1 MTQRVTETRRNVDKR
16 GGHIRVPPPGG
27 RESIS
32 PDLTFRGSMEQAHSH
47 VTNQEAEA
55 TEMIWGGPPHPTVI
69 FFFKKEPLTGRE
81 PISQSARS
89 GDTHADV
96 RQSVAGGHV
105 CSPKT
110 FLQPC
115 VAVINL
121 RQYLS
126 ARGRLELGRLFA
138 ERCQLRPY
146 FSALVFVSCFRST
159 PDCWQTCGTDRRT
172 PWRSRASLVHQHKI
186 HRYRSISI
194 YLDRSI
200 SI

>member
-1 MTQRVTETRRNVDKR
+1 MTQRVTETRRNIDKR

-27 RESIS
+27 RESVS

-55 TEMIWGGPPHPTVI
+55 TEMIF

-146 FSALVFVSCFRST
+146 FSALVFCVLL
-159 PDCWQTCGTDRRT
+159 
-172 PWRSRASLVHQHKI
+172 SLH
-186 HRYRSISI
+186 S
-194 YLDRSI
+194 
-200 SI
+200 